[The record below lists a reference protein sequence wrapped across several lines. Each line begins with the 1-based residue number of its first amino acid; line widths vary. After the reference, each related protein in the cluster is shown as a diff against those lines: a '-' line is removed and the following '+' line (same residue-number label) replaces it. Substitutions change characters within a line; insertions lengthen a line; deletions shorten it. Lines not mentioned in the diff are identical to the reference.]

1 MPSQTTTG
9 LARLLVLHALRLSG
23 FMGVDRIV
31 LRTGVPES
39 EVAEVLAEAA
49 LADEA
54 KECTGR
60 MSGWMLTPAG
70 REAHAALVSAE
81 FAASDHQA
89 TIEALDARFVALNEP
104 FKELCTRWQL
114 KGGAGSST
122 PNDHS
127 DPDYDAEVIAALAT
141 GHEEVRALCA
151 ELAETL
157 PRFGR
162 YGRDF
167 DAALARLQSGD
178 LKAFAAPMSDSY
190 HDVWMELHQDFMTT
204 LGRERSATDGH

>member
-1 MPSQTTTG
+1 MPSKTTTG
-9 LARLLVLHALRLSG
+9 QARLLVLHALRLSG
-23 FMGVDRIV
+23 FLAVDRIV
-31 LRTGVPES
+31 LRTGVPEP
-39 EVAEVLAEAA
+39 EVAEVLAVAA
-49 LADEA
+49 RADEA
-54 KECTGR
+54 KQRTGR

-70 REAHAALVSAE
+70 REAHATLVGEE
-81 FAASDHQA
+81 FAASGQQTA
-89 TIEALDARFVALNEP
+89 IEALDTRFVALNEP

-114 KGGAGSST
+114 KGGVGSST
-122 PNDHS
+122 PNDHG
-127 DPDYDAEVIAALAT
+127 DPDYDGEVIAALVAA
-141 GHEEVRALCA
+141 HDQVRTLCA

-167 DAALARLQSGD
+167 DSALARLKGGD

-190 HDVWMELHQDFMTT
+190 HDVWMELHQDFMST